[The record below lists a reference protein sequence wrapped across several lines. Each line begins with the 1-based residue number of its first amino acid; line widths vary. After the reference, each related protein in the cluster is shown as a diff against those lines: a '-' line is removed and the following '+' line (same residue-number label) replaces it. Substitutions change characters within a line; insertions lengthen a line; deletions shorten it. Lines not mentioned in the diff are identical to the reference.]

1 MAKVDI
7 DGDGKPDFSIS
18 LPNIIMIFGGLVSV
32 ISSYF
37 MLNAKI
43 DKAMQLPLQEVSQ
56 KDLMYLKE
64 EEDLKIE
71 KLEKEI
77 EDNKG
82 YIKSL
87 EIELRTQYKRK

>member
-64 EEDLKIE
+64 EEDLRIE

>member
-1 MAKVDI
+1 
-7 DGDGKPDFSIS
+7 
-18 LPNIIMIFGGLVSV
+18 MIFGGLVSV

-64 EEDLKIE
+64 EEDLRIE

>member
-7 DGDGKPDFSIS
+7 DGDGKPDFSTS

>member
-43 DKAMQLPLQEVSQ
+43 DKAMDLPLQEVSQ